1 MSCRGPEWKAVP
13 TTYCNPMN
21 LDYAYI
27 PSRHTYYGR
36 DESHRSTADPAAVN
50 LRDTVYLFSTNQNG
64 YWWTADMAQWHFTAQ
79 DFKINRSND
88 NVCAPGVWA
97 WGDTMIFMPSHMDYD
112 HIPLY
117 VSTDPANARWGEL
130 LDSFPQPHAWD
141 PSFFKDD
148 DGRAFLYWGS
158 SNFYPLYG
166 EELDPARHYAPKG
179 PTHELV
185 RMHPA
190 EHGWE
195 RFGENNSDT
204 TIAAY
209 SEGLWMNKHNG
220 KYYLQYAAP
229 GTEFNVYADGVY
241 VGDGPLG
248 PFTYAPYNPF
258 SFKPGGFITGAGHG
272 STFPDPWGNYWH
284 VATGLNWIKYKFER
298 RLVLFPAGFDP
309 GGQLYCNTAFGDY
322 PQFLPTGPRDHLQ
335 STFTGWMM
343 LSYRKSC
350 QSSSALPGKN
360 AELAFDEN
368 IRTYWSA
375 ASADPGEFLSVD
387 LGRVCAVYAF
397 QVNYADEDAH
407 LYDKQFD
414 IYHQYRVLYS
424 RDGEN
429 WKLMVDKS
437 ENKTDVPHDYVE
449 MERPVKA
456 RYLKLVNVHMAEG
469 KFAVAGFRVFGLSGD
484 PAPDPVK
491 DFRVQ
496 RGADTRE
503 ADFSWAASP
512 GAYAYQ
518 LRYGIAPDKLYNA
531 IMVYDSARYH
541 FRGLNRDVAY
551 FCTIE
556 ALGEG
561 GVSGRGEVVGF

>member
-1 MSCRGPEWKAVP
+1 
-13 TTYCNPMN
+13 MN
-21 LDYAYI
+21 SIFLGVAAAALI
-27 PSRHTYYGR
+27 AI
-36 DESHRSTADPAAVN
+36 TA
-50 LRDTVYLFSTNQNG
+50 T
-64 YWWTADMAQWHFTAQ
+64 
-79 DFKINRSND
+79 
-88 NVCAPGVWA
+88 
-97 WGDTMIFMPSHMDYD
+97 
-112 HIPLY
+112 
-117 VSTDPANARWGEL
+117 
-130 LDSFPQPHAWD
+130 
-141 PSFFKDD
+141 PSFAQRER
-148 DGRAFLYWGS
+148 GWQ
-158 SNFYPLYG
+158 G
-166 EELDPARHYAPKG
+166 EITGDNGGTVFIDRDVSAG
-179 PTHELV
+179 
-185 RMHPA
+185 
-190 EHGWE
+190 GGQ
-195 RFGENNSDT
+195 RFGTTAITGPGGGTT
-204 TIAAY
+204 TID
-209 SEGLWMNKHNG
+209 H
-220 KYYLQYAAP
+220 
-229 GTEFNVYADGVY
+229 
-241 VGDGPLG
+241 VGMH
-248 PFTYAPYNPF
+248 
-258 SFKPGGFITGAGHG
+258 GGGAGHG
-272 STFPDPWGNYWH
+272 STFPDPWGNFWH

-424 RDGEN
+424 HDGEN